1 MRLPDPSHETIAL
14 PAASSALLESVAAL
28 TPLADRESRPEEVVR
43 IVRDWGRQLCGRI
56 APDASVS
63 NRLRMLNFF
72 FFQELGFRGE
82 SSGGEWADAS
92 CLHRVI
98 EQRSGIG
105 LPLSILYIEIGRAIG
120 LKLGALEFPGGILV
134 KVVCTGGV
142 LVIDVLDR
150 GATLSVEQL
159 RTRLGS
165 SCGPNPSDARGTL
178 ERMLRAVPEDDIP
191 LRILRSLRQR
201 HQAAGRWQE
210 ALAVQS
216 QLVQL
221 RPSDRREL
229 LQRAGL
235 YERLDCARA
244 AALDLLACLRLDP
257 NAADASSIR
266 RRWAALQQRSR
277 HLH

>member
-1 MRLPDPSHETIAL
+1 MNQPEASCETIAL
-14 PAASSALLESVAAL
+14 PAASFALLESVAAL
-28 TPLADRESRPEEVVR
+28 TPLADRESRPDELVR
-43 IVRDWGRQLCGRI
+43 TVRSWGRQLCGRI

-82 SSGGEWADAS
+82 SSGGDWADAG
-92 CLHRVI
+92 CLHRVV
-98 EQRSGIG
+98 ERRAGIG
-105 LPLSILYIEIGRAIG
+105 LPLSILYMEIGRAIG
-120 LKLGALEFPGGILV
+120 LKLAALEFPGGILV

-142 LVIDVLDR
+142 LVIDVSDG

-159 RTRLGS
+159 QSRLGT
-165 SCGPNPSDARGTL
+165 SCGPNPSDARGAL

-191 LRILRSLRQR
+191 VRILRSLRQR
-201 HQAAGRWQE
+201 HQAAGRWHE

-216 QLVQL
+216 QLVHL
-221 RPSDRREL
+221 RPGDRREL

-235 YERLDCARA
+235 YERLDCPRA

-257 NAADASSIR
+257 DAADVTSIR
-266 RRWAALQQRSR
+266 RRWATLHQASR